1 MSGGTT
7 PPRVLSPLRLFA
19 TFCVLAPTVAVIA
32 VPTYDSATPKLGGFP
47 FFYWY
52 QLLWVV
58 LTGILMVAAYFAIRT
73 DERQRRPF
81 RTTSGPAPALPAP
94 TASPEAAPSSGTA
107 TATGTGT
114 GTHPGTGPDGADPGE
129 SPDPGESTE
138 SDESGESGESTD
150 QDGEAGA

>member
-58 LTGILMVAAYFAIRT
+58 LTGVLMVAAYFAIRT
-73 DERQRRPF
+73 DERHRKAF
-81 RTTSGPAPALPAP
+81 R
-94 TASPEAAPSSGTA
+94 TASPAAAPGGGGA
-107 TATGTGT
+107 ADGE
-114 GTHPGTGPDGADPGE
+114 PGPG
-129 SPDPGESTE
+129 
-138 SDESGESGESTD
+138 
-150 QDGEAGA
+150 DGEAGR

>member
-73 DERQRRPF
+73 DERQRKSF
-81 RTTSGPAPALPAP
+81 RTASGPVLTLPAP
-94 TASPEAAPSSGTA
+94 TTSPETAPDPGS
-107 TATGTGT
+107 
-114 GTHPGTGPDGADPGE
+114 GTHPGAGADGADPGE
-129 SPDPGESTE
+129 PTDP
-138 SDESGESGESTD
+138 
-150 QDGEAGA
+150 DGEAGA

>member
-52 QLLWVV
+52 QLIWVV
-58 LTGILMVAAYFAIRT
+58 LTGLLMVAAYFAIRT
-73 DERQRRPF
+73 DERRRKPF
-81 RTTSGPAPALPAP
+81 RPATASVAGPAADGPV
-94 TASPEAAPSSGTA
+94 E
-107 TATGTGT
+107 
-114 GTHPGTGPDGADPGE
+114 PGA
-129 SPDPGESTE
+129 
-138 SDESGESGESTD
+138 
-150 QDGEAGA
+150 GEAGR

>member
-73 DERQRRPF
+73 DERQRKSF
-81 RTTSGPAPALPAP
+81 RTASGPALSLPAP
-94 TASPEAAPSSGTA
+94 TTSPDAASGG
-107 TATGTGT
+107 GTGA
-114 GTHPGTGPDGADPGE
+114 DGADPA
-129 SPDPGESTE
+129 DP
-138 SDESGESGESTD
+138 
-150 QDGEAGA
+150 DGEADA